1 MFSVPSYVC
10 NAWVSRLIRDVVQ
23 VIKDVAK
30 CAIGKCKVKKC
41 KKKAR
46 GPSAGLSL
54 NRISR
59 KSFRSHLRQPRINR
73 SLRL

>member
-10 NAWVSRLIRDVVQ
+10 NAWVSRLIRDVQ
-23 VIKDVAK
+23 VITDVAK
-30 CAIGKCKVKKC
+30 CVTGKCKVKIC